1 MGRVEPHRECPGTGG
16 GTVAAAA
23 RTPSHDSCQH
33 REPDD
38 ALHGFPPREV
48 SCSIAGLPGAPV
60 AFTHARK
67 SPISNSPLLFP
78 WESRK
83 CTCAAES
90 GWVGPR
96 SCATTSAVASA
107 PAKFPVTVNGRSIGT
122 EITALF
128 ELTSPVHP

>member
-1 MGRVEPHRECPGTGG
+1 MGGGARPRECPGRGG
-16 GTVAAAA
+16 GTAAAAA
-23 RTPSHDSCQH
+23 RPRSQDARHQ

-38 ALHGFPPREV
+38 ALHGLPARE
-48 SCSIAGLPGAPV
+48 SCCSIAGLTGGPV

-96 SCATTSAVASA
+96 SCATTSAVARA

-128 ELTSPVHP
+128 EVTSPVHP